1 MAGSGVSR
9 ATDSPR
15 VATLPNNSS
24 LKQNASH
31 THTQT
36 IRASV
41 GSEAVDLLDL
51 TWNKSRKRR
60 GATEEDDEIR
70 GVGRETKNKD
80 KTHTVSR
87 SIGSEEELG
96 IEPQYCLS
104 PVSKTVKHQKIQQS
118 NSKSCLL

>member
-1 MAGSGVSR
+1 M
-9 ATDSPR
+9 
-15 VATLPNNSS
+15 
-24 LKQNASH
+24 
-31 THTQT
+31 
-36 IRASV
+36 
-41 GSEAVDLLDL
+41 GSEAVDLRSTVGSDMEQEQEEE
-51 TWNKSRKRR
+51 

-80 KTHTVSR
+80 KRHTVSR

>member
-41 GSEAVDLLDL
+41 GSEAVDLRS
-51 TWNKSRKRR
+51 T
-60 GATEEDDEIR
+60 
-70 GVGRETKNKD
+70 VGSDMEQEQ
-80 KTHTVSR
+80 
-87 SIGSEEELG
+87 EEEG
-96 IEPQYCLS
+96 AD
-104 PVSKTVKHQKIQQS
+104 
-118 NSKSCLL
+118 